1 MVKRDVY
8 THGHQ
13 PAAVNQHAKRTA
25 ESCAQFVRS
34 VVEPGS
40 QILDVGCGPASITV
54 GLAKWA
60 AAGSVTAIDVGEE
73 ILQTAQKV
81 VEDSG
86 CLNVSL
92 EEASVYELPYPDS
105 SFDLTY
111 AHQVLQHLAD
121 PVSAIQEMASVTRP
135 GGHIAVR
142 DADYY
147 TMSCSPESKLID
159 EWRRIYRLVAR
170 HNGAEPDAGRHLLGW
185 FHQAG
190 LYEVKCSATA
200 GVYATK
206 EERENWGLSWAD
218 RCLTTSFPDQAI
230 DYGYAT
236 WKELE
241 AISEGWRQWAADP
254 DGYFQFVNGEAI
266 AEVQ

>member
-1 MVKRDVY
+1 MIKRDIY

-13 PAAVNQHAKRTA
+13 SAVVNQHAKRTA
-25 ESCAQFVRS
+25 ESCAQFIRS
-34 VVEPGS
+34 IVLPES

-60 AAGSVTAIDVGEE
+60 AGGSVVAIDVGEE

-81 VEDSG
+81 VDESG
-86 CLNVSL
+86 CSNVYL
-92 EEASVYELPYPDS
+92 EQASVYELPYPDD
-105 SFDLTY
+105 SFDLIY
-111 AHQVLQHLAD
+111 AHQVLQHLTN
-121 PVSAIQEMASVTRP
+121 PVLAIQEMARVTRP
-135 GGHIAVR
+135 NGYIAVR

-147 TMSCSPESKLID
+147 TMSCSPESKMID

-170 HNGAEPDAGRHLLGW
+170 HNGAEPDAGRHLLAW

-190 LYEVKCSATA
+190 LYEVTCSATA

-236 WKELE
+236 RKELQ
-241 AISEGWRQWAADP
+241 AISEGWRQWASNP

-266 AEVQ
+266 AKV

>member
-1 MVKRDVY
+1 MIKRDVY

-25 ESCAQFVRS
+25 KSCAQFIRPMVLLNS
-34 VVEPGS
+34 E
-40 QILDVGCGPASITV
+40 ILDVGCGPGSITV
-54 GLAKWA
+54 GLAEWA
-60 AAGSVTAIDVGEE
+60 ADGHVTGIDVGEE
-73 ILQTAQKV
+73 ILQIAQ
-81 VEDSG
+81 ETIDEAGRS
-86 CLNVSL
+86 NISL
-92 EEASVYELPYPDS
+92 EQASVYELPYADS

-121 PVSAIQEMASVTRP
+121 PVVAVQEMVRVTRP
-135 GGHIAVR
+135 GGHVAVR
-142 DADYY
+142 DSDYY
-147 TMSCSPESKLID
+147 TMSCSPESEMVN

-170 HNGAEPDAGRHLLGW
+170 HNGAEPDAGRYLMTW

-190 LYEVKCSATA
+190 LGEVKCSATA
-200 GVYATK
+200 SVYATK

-218 RCLTTSFPDQAI
+218 RCLNTSFATQAV

-236 WKELE
+236 WEELE
-241 AISEGWRQWAADP
+241 TISEGWRYWSSHP
-254 DGYFQFVNGEAI
+254 DGYFQFITGEAI